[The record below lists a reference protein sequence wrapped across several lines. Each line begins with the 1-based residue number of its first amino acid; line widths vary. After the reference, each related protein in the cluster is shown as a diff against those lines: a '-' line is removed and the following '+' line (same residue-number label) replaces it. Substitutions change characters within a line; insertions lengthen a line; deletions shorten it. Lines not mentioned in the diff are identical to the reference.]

1 MRAADEV
8 WCTDVT
14 DIPSPIGHS
23 VMDWH
28 TRAVLSW
35 EVCNTMDT
43 ASCLHAITQSLPGKV
58 RKPKIFNTD
67 QASHFSA
74 LPC

>member
-1 MRAADEV
+1 MKSGTLTSHIYKCLE
-8 WCTDVT
+8 
-14 DIPSPIGHS
+14 GHAYLIA

-43 ASCLHAITQSLPGKV
+43 ALCLRAL
-58 RKPKIFNTD
+58 RKAFKATGR
-67 QASHFSA
+67 
-74 LPC
+74 